1 MAVAVAVVVVEAVA
15 VEVAVDVAVAVAV
28 AVAVVVAVAVGRVK
42 TPYRI
47 KLCKQTVFISLKNI
61 YLYKYMHALCN
72 VNINNKRF

>member
-1 MAVAVAVVVVEAVA
+1 MAVAVAVAVVEAVA
-15 VEVAVDVAVAVAV
+15 VKVAVDVAV

>member
-1 MAVAVAVVVVEAVA
+1 MAVAVAVVEAVA
-15 VEVAVDVAVAVAV
+15 VEAAVDVAIAVA
-28 AVAVVVAVAVGRVK
+28 VAVAVGRVK
-42 TPYRI
+42 TPCRI

>member
-1 MAVAVAVVVVEAVA
+1 MAVAVAVAVVEAVA

-28 AVAVVVAVAVGRVK
+28 AVAVGRVK

-47 KLCKQTVFISLKNI
+47 KLCKETVFISLKNI

>member
-1 MAVAVAVVVVEAVA
+1 MAVAVAVAVVEAVA
-15 VEVAVDVAVAVAV
+15 VEVAVDVAVAV

>member
-1 MAVAVAVVVVEAVA
+1 MAVAVAVAVVEAVA
-15 VEVAVDVAVAVAV
+15 VEVAVDVAIAVALV
-28 AVAVVVAVAVGRVK
+28 VAVGRVK

>member
-1 MAVAVAVVVVEAVA
+1 MAVAVAVAVVEAVA
-15 VEVAVDVAVAVAV
+15 VKVAVDVAVAVAV
-28 AVAVVVAVAVGRVK
+28 AVAVGHVK

-47 KLCKQTVFISLKNI
+47 KLCKETVFISLKNI

>member
-1 MAVAVAVVVVEAVA
+1 MAVAVAVA
-15 VEVAVDVAVAVAV
+15 VEVAVDVAVTVAV
-28 AVAVVVAVAVGRVK
+28 AVPVGRVK

-47 KLCKQTVFISLKNI
+47 KLCKETVFISLKNI

>member
-1 MAVAVAVVVVEAVA
+1 MAVAVAVAVVEAVA
-15 VEVAVDVAVAVAV
+15 VEVAVDVAVAVA
-28 AVAVVVAVAVGRVK
+28 VAVAVGRVK

>member
-1 MAVAVAVVVVEAVA
+1 MAVAVAVAVVEAVA

-28 AVAVVVAVAVGRVK
+28 AVAVGRVK

-47 KLCKQTVFISLKNI
+47 KLCKETVFILLKNI

>member
-1 MAVAVAVVVVEAVA
+1 MAVAVAVAVVEAVA
-15 VEVAVDVAVAVAV
+15 VEVAVDV